1 MHEYGVC
8 EEAILGELPHAQ
20 ANQGLSVERGL
31 NMWLVFMMLVPPFV
45 ALPFVFL
52 LMPTAWGAL
61 LWQVVSTGWIL
72 FCYKKWM

>member
-1 MHEYGVC
+1 
-8 EEAILGELPHAQ
+8 
-20 ANQGLSVERGL
+20 
-31 NMWLVFMMLVPPFV
+31 MWFFFLLIVPPFV